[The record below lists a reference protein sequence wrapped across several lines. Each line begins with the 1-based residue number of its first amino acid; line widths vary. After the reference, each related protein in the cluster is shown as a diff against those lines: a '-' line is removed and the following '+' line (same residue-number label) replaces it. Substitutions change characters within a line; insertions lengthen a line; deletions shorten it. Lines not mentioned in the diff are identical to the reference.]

1 MEGHIQTA
9 HTIKT
14 RDVVKYATMPRV
26 LPRVQNLFGTGF
38 GTLAYFM
45 ALVFA
50 AVRLLPAGHPYLF
63 AANIGRFGLRHVFAA
78 AFNSI
83 VVSRRNIDQMIILGA
98 LLVAVAILF
107 IQIGLVI
114 FGFVAPAANA
124 VSAIFVTQQPR
135 HDIAFMMLD
144 RVFGVP
150 GLFNSCV
157 ATPNSAPCMEMD
169 GNFNFTSNQLF
180 TPPVFPWPFHTALHT
195 LFGFYSSALLIV
207 AALIIMYFV
216 IVIAAE
222 TAQTGTPFGKRFNT
236 VWAPIRLVV
245 ALGLLVPVANGLNVA
260 QYMVLYAAK
269 WGSGMATNGW
279 VGFNGSLSASFMNG
293 TDMVAHPEPNKMQ
306 DLVAFMVM
314 ARACQILEDT
324 QNRPVESNV
333 QRDKILDE
341 KSTYNTSNTSGGAAT
356 MGGGGGAG
364 GAGATTN
371 IKKVHMYIVK
381 HPLGSPNFLPI
392 ESAGALSTLNI
403 DDVLA
408 FSQNSDIVMR
418 FGDRSPTENGIQL
431 GYVKPLCGELTLSVQ
446 DFKYDGPRYILQ
458 EYLRLVQNLWA
469 DPRVIAIALRAI
481 DKHQHNLKD
490 SNGQFLP
497 VYAQAQFLQ
506 SSDVSSRNMGNDP
519 NGSPVNRHIPSDVKQ
534 AGADANFDIAQAF
547 EASVRYANI
556 VMSDALAEAVEI
568 EQNGG
573 HDGNSRFSIPNQL
586 LYRGWGG
593 AGIWYNRVAE
603 LNGALVASAAN
614 GPQVSLYPM
623 VMANTCNNKQQVGA
637 EVSGVECFNPASA
650 ESGELVNAG
659 QSATEQSIASTLYQ
673 VARQNNLFSE
683 QFQPEPPTGNFIF
696 DMINALFGTQALFD
710 LRSPENRNVH
720 PLAQLAGVGRGLI
733 NATITNLT
741 VGFAAKIGSA
751 VTQGMPSQL
760 LGVAG
765 GLAFAVATLG
775 LTVGFVLYY
784 VIPFLPFLY
793 FFFAVGTWV
802 KGIFEAMVGMPLWA
816 LAHLRID
823 GNGLPGDAAMNGYY
837 LLFEIFL
844 RPLLAVF
851 GLLAAVVTF
860 AASAHVLNEIF
871 DPVVS
876 NVTGFDRAAA
886 SAKGADPSLI
896 EKMRGP
902 VDRLFFT
909 VLYAIIMYM
918 LAISSFKL
926 IDQIPN
932 NILRWMG
939 SSVSTF
945 SDFNQDAA
953 QQLTQYAAISGSQI
967 INQSVGSL
975 GGAVD
980 GLKGVFQS
988 PPPPPAGGS

>member
-1 MEGHIQTA
+1 M
-9 HTIKT
+9 
-14 RDVVKYATMPRV
+14 KYAVLPRV
-26 LPRVQNLFGTGF
+26 LPRVHTLFGTGF
-38 GTLAYFM
+38 SMLSYFM

-50 AVRLLPAGHPYLF
+50 AVRLLPPGHPYLM

-107 IQIGLVI
+107 IQIALVI

-124 VSAIFVTQQPR
+124 VSSIFVTQSPR

-150 GLFNSCV
+150 DMFNSCV
-157 ATPNSAPCMEMD
+157 ATPTSQPCLEMNGD
-169 GNFNFTSNQLF
+169 FKFTSEVLY

-207 AALIIMYFV
+207 AALIIIYFIV
-216 IVIAAE
+216 VIAAE

-245 ALGLLVPVANGLNVA
+245 ALGLLVPVANGFNVA
-260 QYMVLYAAK
+260 QYMVMYAAK

-279 VGFNGSLSASFMNG
+279 IGFNLNLTSNFLMKGNE
-293 TDMVAHPEPNKMQ
+293 MVVQPEATPMQ
-306 DLVAFMVM
+306 DLVAFMIM

-324 QNRPVESNV
+324 KNRPAVESASQKEN
-333 QRDKILDE
+333 ILDE
-341 KSTYNTSNTSGGAAT
+341 KSQFVTANTSGEAAAG
-356 MGGGGGAG
+356 GGGGGAG

-371 IKKVHMYIVK
+371 VKKVHMYIVK
-381 HPLGSPNFLPI
+381 HPLGKPNYMPI
-392 ESAGALSTLNI
+392 ENGGALAELKME
-403 DDVLA
+403 DVLA
-408 FSQNSDIVMR
+408 FTQNSDIVMR
-418 FGDRSPTENGIQL
+418 FGDRDPNNYGAEL
-431 GYVKPLCGELTLSVQ
+431 GRVKPLCGELTLSVQ
-446 DFKYDGPRYILQ
+446 DFKYKGPRHIQ
-458 EYLRLVQNLWA
+458 ESYLKLVQSLWA
-469 DPRVIAIALRAI
+469 DENVISIALRAI
-481 DKHQHNLKD
+481 DKTNNNLRASD
-490 SNGQFLP
+490 GGAYLP
-497 VYAQAQFLQ
+497 VYQ
-506 SSDVSSRNMGNDP
+506 NMKMLSGNDATLRA
-519 NGSPVNRHIPSDVKQ
+519 NGSNEDFDTSAAFKTVNEKAMAIMTAAVEKAVELEQ
-534 AGADANFDIAQAF
+534 AG
-547 EASVRYANI
+547 
-556 VMSDALAEAVEI
+556 
-568 EQNGG
+568 GK
-573 HDGNSRFSIPNQL
+573 DGNSRFSIPAQL
-586 LYRGWGG
+586 MSRGWGG
-593 AGIWYNRVAE
+593 AGIWYNRIAE
-603 LNGALVASAAN
+603 LNGAMVATAAN
-614 GPQVSLYPM
+614 GPKVSAYPQVM
-623 VMANTCNNKQQVGA
+623 VNTCNNKKEVGN
-637 EVSGVECFNPASA
+637 SSGGVECFNPTSAASQTM
-650 ESGELVNAG
+650 VNAG
-659 QSATEQSIASTLYQ
+659 SEGQVQTGIATTLYE
-673 VARQNNLFSE
+673 VAKDNSLFSE
-683 QFQPEPPTGNFIF
+683 NFQPEQPTGNFIF
-696 DMINALFGTQALFD
+696 DMINALFGTKALFE
-710 LRSPENRNVH
+710 LRSDKNKNVH

-751 VTQGMPSQL
+751 VGDSKANDAM
-760 LGVAG
+760 GVAG
-765 GLAFAVATLG
+765 GLAFSVATLG

-823 GNGLPGDAAMNGYY
+823 GNGLPGDAAMNGYF

-844 RPLLAVF
+844 RPLLAIF
-851 GLLAAVVTF
+851 GLLAAVTTF

-886 SAKGADPSLI
+886 IASGEPSLI

-918 LAISSFKL
+918 LALGSFKL

-953 QQLTQYAAISGSQI
+953 QNLTQYAAIGGSTI
-967 INQSVGSL
+967 ISQSVTSL

-980 GLKGVFQS
+980 GLKNLRQS
-988 PPPPPAGGS
+988 AKQPGGGDENGGGN